1 MYSSGKLK
9 NIILVEIFEI
19 VAKPQKLKKE
29 VDFFFGS
36 PCICIITEM
45 IEYAYRTSN
54 ANQKWKF
61 INQYNNLKN

>member
-29 VDFFFGS
+29 VDFFFWFAL
-36 PCICIITEM
+36 
-45 IEYAYRTSN
+45 YL
-54 ANQKWKF
+54 
-61 INQYNNLKN
+61 YNNRNDWICVQDVERKPKMKVY